1 MKKQSHE
8 KCIVREALL
17 MYYKI
22 LIPNQVGFYES
33 LCAFQLNQNQEA
45 WPSLKDISEHVFY
58 VLRLIK
64 MLPRVL

>member
-1 MKKQSHE
+1 MKNALSE
-8 KCIVREALL
+8 KVLL

-22 LIPNQVGFYES
+22 LILNHVGFYEN

-45 WPSLKDISEHVFY
+45 WTSLKDISENVFY

>member
-1 MKKQSHE
+1 MKNALSE
-8 KCIVREALL
+8 KALL
-17 MYYKI
+17 TYYKI
-22 LIPNQVGFYES
+22 LILNHVGFYEN

-45 WPSLKDISEHVFY
+45 WTSLKDISENVFY

>member
-1 MKKQSHE
+1 
-8 KCIVREALL
+8 

-22 LIPNQVGFYES
+22 LIPYQVGFYEN

-45 WPSLKDISEHVFY
+45 WTSLKDISEHVFY
-58 VLRLIK
+58 VLKLIK